1 MFRYYLLSLLACIL
15 FIGCRSHPNA
25 AVTSDGPLHQI
36 DSIIDV
42 GGNPFDVASYLHEH
56 METLDLNLDFSR
68 GNGYSV
74 MTSAD
79 GDLRVYSVYDWPS
92 LLFPQIKIIFNYRDG
107 ENDDDIQM
115 KEIGD
120 VYQISA

>member
-1 MFRYYLLSLLACIL
+1 
-15 FIGCRSHPNA
+15 
-25 AVTSDGPLHQI
+25 
-36 DSIIDV
+36 
-42 GGNPFDVASYLHEH
+42 
-56 METLDLNLDFSR
+56 
-68 GNGYSV
+68 